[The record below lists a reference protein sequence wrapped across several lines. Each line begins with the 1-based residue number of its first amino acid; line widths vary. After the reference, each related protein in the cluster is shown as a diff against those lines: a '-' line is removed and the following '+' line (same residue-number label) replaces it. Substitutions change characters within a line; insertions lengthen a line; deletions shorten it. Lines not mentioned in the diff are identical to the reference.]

1 MNNELNL
8 HQLALRG
15 RVLIEA
21 SAGTGKTYSLAALYV
36 RLVAGL
42 GETAF
47 EQGLSP
53 QQILV
58 LTFTRAATQELR
70 HRIRQRLQETA
81 DFLANHSAGI
91 EQQGDD
97 FLLKLLAEIDESQRD
112 IIQKRCQLAANSMDM
127 AAIYTIHGFCQ
138 RSLKRFAFASGQ
150 NFEQVLETD
159 TQSLFKNAQE
169 DYWRRFFQNQSEMM
183 VSVLLD
189 EKISSIGDL
198 AKLIKDKKIRAE
210 EGVEQ
215 TDLPSS
221 FLQYEETYLQL
232 KQIEQTLDL
241 CFIEEKKFLLD
252 WFEDNKGNLNGQKI
266 NKTFITELAS
276 SSSITEVRKNY
287 QTYLTEQGINTCWK
301 KDKQQALPKLA
312 IFKQMQFYLT
322 AKEEAAFP
330 LQELLQHA
338 ANWIKAEQERQLQ
351 AAAMMS
357 FDTMISALANAL
369 DKDKSLLYQALK
381 DQLFEAYPCTLIDEF
396 QDTDSQQYAIFK
408 AMYEERDESDF
419 AWLMIGDPKQAI
431 YSFRGADI
439 ETYIEAKN
447 ETPTHKTLATN
458 YRSSANVI
466 KASNGLFL
474 NSPLNQTEGG
484 VFNRAEIPFVE
495 VNHRE
500 EKDDDIRLFI
510 EDAPLTHGIELLFPE
525 QQESFSTGSARSY
538 LARFFAKKVALLLN
552 EAQQGQHYFADNV
565 SRETSKTAIK
575 PSDITLLVRN
585 RTEADELKQALKRYG
600 VESVFLSEKNSV
612 FNQAEARD
620 LVAILKAVINYNDSG
635 LLRTALASPSLN
647 YSWQQQYDL
656 QHNEAQWQALLI
668 QFKKLKQLWQRSGP
682 LPMLY
687 RLLDMLNVT
696 QRQASERVYTN
707 LFHLAELIQSQ
718 VKTLK
723 SVEAQLNYLEV
734 AIYDEKQGDEDN
746 SELLIR
752 LENERNLVKIMTLHK
767 SKGLEFPIVFIP
779 FATLCLGDSWQADI
793 DEEMRLLYVGIT
805 RAKYL
810 CYLGLIKNKHGRTK
824 DDNHLYRS
832 TLGRLLFGEN
842 ENKPVADSV
851 IEQQLTQLQQNHSTI
866 LLNQTTLDE
875 YIKPYQETAEL
886 PLYLEPNELL
896 QVKNKA
902 SYWGVSSYSAI
913 SRRKTLLQEVS
924 LSEDRSVDDEGES
937 FIATEAS
944 LSSSEIHQFPK
955 GRHTGNLL
963 HDLLEQ
969 CCNKGFDKVFQSE
982 NYLENLTEKC
992 CQTEFWQEHK
1002 STLLEWLNKLLSTP
1016 LQIEGKTLALA
1027 DLTSS
1032 ETLAETEFWLQTP
1045 ELDLQRL
1052 NLLTAQFVGQESNQD
1067 FSYQQLNGMLKGF
1080 IDLVFYHE
1088 GKYYVLDYKTNYLGA
1103 THQAY
1108 SQAAMQQAMIEHRYD
1123 LQGIIYQQAL
1133 HYLLASRLADYS
1145 PEKHLGGCYFF
1156 FLRGIESDNHGL
1168 LHLPVNIEVIQ
1179 EMERLFP
1186 K

>member
-1 MNNELNL
+1 MNKELNL
-8 HQLALRG
+8 HQLTLRG

-81 DFLANHSAGI
+81 DFLVNHSAGI
-91 EQQGDD
+91 EQQADD
-97 FLLKLLAEIDESQRD
+97 FLQGLLAEIDENQRD

-159 TQSLFKNAQE
+159 TQRLFKNAQE
-169 DYWRRFFQNQSEMM
+169 DYWRRFLQNQSETM
-183 VSVLLD
+183 VSALLD
-189 EKISSIGDL
+189 VKISSVRDL
-198 AKLIKDKKIRAE
+198 ENYLKANKVRAE
-210 EGVEQ
+210 EDAKQ
-215 TDLPSS
+215 ASLPAS
-221 FLQYEETYLQL
+221 FLQYEERYLQL
-232 KQIEQTLDL
+232 KQLEQALDQ
-241 CFIEEKKFLLD
+241 CFIKEQSYLLD
-252 WFEDNKGNLNGQKI
+252 WFEENKGSLNGSKI
-266 NKTFITELAS
+266 NKTFIAELTI
-276 SSSITEVRKNY
+276 SSSITEIRKNY
-287 QTYLTEQGINTCWK
+287 QEFLTEQGINACWK
-301 KDKQQALPKLA
+301 KDQQQALPNLA
-312 IFKQMQFYLT
+312 IFKQMQSYLS

-351 AAAMMS
+351 AAAMIS
-357 FDTMISALANAL
+357 FDSMISALSYAL
-369 DKDKSLLYQALK
+369 NKDKSLLYQALK

-396 QDTDSQQYAIFK
+396 QDTDSQQYTIFK

-466 KASNGLFL
+466 KACNGLFL
-474 NSPLNQTEGG
+474 NSPLNQAEGG

-495 VNHRE
+495 VHHRE
-500 EKDDDIRLFI
+500 EKDDDKRLFI
-510 EDAPLTHGIELLFPE
+510 ADKSLTHGIELLYPE
-525 QQESFSTGSARSY
+525 QQHNFSTSSARNY
-538 LARFFAKKVALLLN
+538 LAQFFAKKVALLLN

-565 SRETSKTAIK
+565 SRGTLKTAIK

-585 RTEADELKQALKRYG
+585 RTEADELKQALKRNG

-635 LLRTALASPSLN
+635 LLRAALASPSLN

-687 RLLDMLNVT
+687 RLLDMLSVT

-707 LFHLAELIQSQ
+707 LFHLVELIQSQ

-734 AIYDEKQGDEDN
+734 AIFDEKQGDEDS

-779 FATLCLGDSWQADI
+779 FATLCLGETWQDDI

-810 CYLGLIKNKHGRTK
+810 CYLGLIKNKRGRTK
-824 DDNHLYRS
+824 DDNQFYRS
-832 TLGRLLFGEN
+832 SLGRLLFGEN
-842 ENKPVADSV
+842 DNKPISDGM
-851 IEQQLTQLQQNHSTI
+851 IEQQLTQLQQSNSTI
-866 LLNQTTLDE
+866 LLNQNALDKE
-875 YIKPYQETAEL
+875 IKPYQETADT
-886 PLYLEPNELL
+886 PQYLEPNELL
-896 QVKNKA
+896 QVKHKA

-924 LSEDRSVDDEGES
+924 LSEERSIDDEGDS
-937 FIATEAS
+937 FLANEAS
-944 LSSSEIHQFPK
+944 LASSEIHQFPK

-969 CCNKGFDKVFQSE
+969 FCNKGFDKAYQSE
-982 NYLENLTEKC
+982 NYLANLTEKY

-1002 STLLEWLNKLLSTP
+1002 NTLLIWLNKLLSTP
-1016 LQIEGKTLALA
+1016 LSIAGKPLALA
-1027 DLTSS
+1027 ALSNS

-1052 NLLTAQFVGQESNQD
+1052 NLLAAQFSGKENNQD

-1103 THQAY
+1103 TNQAY
-1108 SQAAMQQAMIEHRYD
+1108 SQAAMQQAMIDNRYD

-1145 PEKHLGGCYFF
+1145 PEKYLGGCYFL
-1156 FLRGIESDNHGL
+1156 FLRGIESDSQGL
-1168 LHLPVNIEVIQ
+1168 LHLPVNIEVIE